1 MSWELTLRNSE
12 ERGLGDTMR
21 ACEVSSKVTPNE
33 EIIISKYI
41 HYEMMV
47 IPLCEGSLEGSRSC
61 RGGEETCS
69 LSELCSVGNEDPSKV
84 WRERIASLGLCVRK
98 GLLITVRRMGEGGTL
113 LLFSR

>member
-12 ERGLGDTMR
+12 ERGLGDAMQ
-21 ACEVSSKVTPNE
+21 AYVVYSKATPNE

-41 HYEMMV
+41 HYGMV
-47 IPLCEGSLEGSRSC
+47 VSPLCEGSLEGSHSC

-69 LSELCSVGNEDPSKV
+69 LPGLCSVGNEDPSKV
-84 WRERIASLGLCVRK
+84 WRERIASVGLCVRK

-113 LLFSR
+113 LFSR